1 MKRLFVAA
9 LIATAFASSAA
20 LFALPS
26 QAQTLRWASQG
37 DAQTMDPHSQNESL
51 TNSINGQVYELLV
64 SRDKKLMLQPTLA
77 TEWQQ
82 LSPTQ
87 WRFKL
92 RPNVKFHDGTP
103 FTADDVVFSVKRARE
118 GTSDI
123 KVYANAV
130 GEPTAIDALTVEF
143 KTKEVNPVFLEHMA
157 TIQIMSKVWSEKNKA
172 TKAIDY
178 KNKEEGFA
186 TFNANGTGPF
196 MLVSRQP
203 DVKTVFKRNPA
214 WWGPTD
220 GNVQEVVYTP
230 IKSDATR
237 VAALLSGELDFV
249 LDPAP
254 QDVARLR
261 ASPGVKIIDGPENRV
276 IFIGMDQAR
285 DELQYSN
292 VKGKNPFKDIRVR
305 KALYDAIDIETIR
318 SKLMRGQAFPTGGI
332 TPSPLAAFNDPA
344 IEGRRPYD
352 LEGAKKLMIDAGY
365 PQGFEVTMDCPNN
378 RYINDEEI
386 CQTLAVMWAKL
397 NVKIRLNAMP
407 RATYFP
413 KLQKF
418 DTSLYMLG
426 WGGASTDAESTL
438 TPVLRS
444 RGEGGVGSWNFGGF
458 KNVKLD
464 EFATASSK
472 EGDPKKREQMIRSA
486 LKEHNAEV
494 NNLPLHRQVIP
505 WGARSTVTLV
515 HRADNWLEWN
525 WISVK

>member
-1 MKRLFVAA
+1 MKRLLLVTSFAAA
-9 LIATAFASSAA
+9 LAA
-20 LFALPS
+20 LAALPS

-64 SRDKKLMLQPTLA
+64 SRDKKLVLTPTLA

-103 FTADDVVFSVKRARE
+103 FTADDVVYSVIRARE

-130 GEPTAIDALTVEF
+130 GEPTKIDNLTVEF

-157 TIQIMSKVWSEKNKA
+157 TIQIMSKVWSEKHKA

-220 GNVQEVVYTP
+220 GNIQEVIYTP

-237 VAALLSGELDFV
+237 VAALLSGELDFI

-285 DELQYSN
+285 DELLYSS

-305 KALYDAIDIETIR
+305 KALYDSIDIETIR

-344 IEGRRPYD
+344 IENRRPYD

-365 PQGFEVTMDCPNN
+365 PQGFEVTLDCPNN
-378 RYINDEEI
+378 RYINDEKI
-386 CQTLAVMWAKL
+386 CIAVAAMWTKVGVKAKL
-397 NVKIRLNAMP
+397 RTLPLV
-407 RATYFP
+407 TYFP
-413 KLQKF
+413 MIQRYEA
-418 DTSLYMLG
+418 SIYMLG
-426 WGGASTDAESTL
+426 WGVPTFDALYSLQSLTRSLGAGGDGNYNVGRYSNPQMDALVERTKKETDLKVRTTL
-438 TPVLRS
+438 LT
-444 RGEGGVGSWNFGGF
+444 
-458 KNVKLD
+458 K
-464 EFATASSK
+464 
-472 EGDPKKREQMIRSA
+472 A
-486 LKEHNAEV
+486 LQLQNDDVSHI
-494 NNLPLHRQVIP
+494 PLHNQIIP
-505 WGARSTVTLV
+505 WAMKKNIDLV
-515 HRADNWLEWN
+515 HRADNRLDWRLIKVN
-525 WISVK
+525 